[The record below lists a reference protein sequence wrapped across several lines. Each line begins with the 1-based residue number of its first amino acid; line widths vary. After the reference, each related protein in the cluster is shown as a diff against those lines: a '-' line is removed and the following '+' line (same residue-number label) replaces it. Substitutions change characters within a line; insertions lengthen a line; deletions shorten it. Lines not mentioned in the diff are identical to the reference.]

1 MQLGRLLCAHLS
13 VSIKILG
20 RKTEGNESFPGRSLS
35 SFIPIILF
43 VQEEYKG
50 KHSFH
55 QIKGEEKEGGI
66 FNFCLTSLLQ
76 SKFSKSGKEKYSGS
90 VSKARGPSLLQ
101 VLEEW
106 NGKCIYI
113 YLNFSWVSNPLAH
126 QFSAL
131 FCYTCKLEVLPSD

>member
-1 MQLGRLLCAHLS
+1 MADLFSYFHHIEVPLMQLGRLLCAHLI

-20 RKTEGNESFPGRSLS
+20 RKTEGNEFFPGRSLS

-76 SKFSKSGKEKYSGS
+76 SKFSKSGKEKVLWIGLQGKRAKS
-90 VSKARGPSLLQ
+90 VTGLRRVK
-101 VLEEW
+101 W
-106 NGKCIYI
+106 KM
-113 YLNFSWVSNPLAH
+113 YLHLS
-126 QFSAL
+126 QFQL
-131 FCYTCKLEVLPSD
+131 GE